1 MYMRITHPK
10 KHINGNQKNLTSR
23 TERPSNN
30 TGQH

>member
-23 TERPSNN
+23 TERPSNM
-30 TGQH
+30 